1 MCAALGMAL
10 LRSTIPSRRLTTA
23 PGSRRQLLHRRRPAC
38 FQAMNTVGDAEG
50 KRELVEEQHCL
61 WQACPSLVSAEAWF
75 SPPRPKGNELASLII
90 PCCNQLEY
98 TRQCLESVLR
108 HTREPYG
115 LPLVDNGSSDG
126 TLGYLEEIRRGRRP
140 ARTVVL
146 HNETNRGFVAA
157 CNQALEETKG
167 KYVVFRNN
175 ERIVTPG
182 WLEGLIGWLM
192 KEWPN
197 AGLVGPVS
205 NGAMDCAVH
214 PSGLYRSG
222 RPGCFC
228 RPPPSNLL
236 REDAG
241 RSPANRLLPACPP
254 RGAGTPGPAG
264 RALWHGLF

>member
-1 MCAALGMAL
+1 
-10 LRSTIPSRRLTTA
+10 
-23 PGSRRQLLHRRRPAC
+23 
-38 FQAMNTVGDAEG
+38 MNTMGDAEG
-50 KRELVEEQHCL
+50 KRQLVEEQHCL

-108 HTREPYG
+108 HTREPYE
-115 LPLVDNGSSDG
+115 LLLVDNGSSDG
-126 TLGYLEEIRRGRRP
+126 TLGYLEEIRRRRRP

-167 KYVVFRNN
+167 KYVVFLNN
-175 ERIVTPG
+175 DTIVTPG

-205 NGAMDCAVH
+205 NGAMDWRQCI
-214 PSGLYRSG
+214 
-222 RPGCFC
+222 RPGYTDLADLDAFAALRRQTFSGKTQVVLRLTGFC
-228 RPPPSNLL
+228 LL
-236 REDAG
+236 VRREVLG
-241 RSPANRLLPACPP
+241 RLGRLDERYGMGFFEDDYLCVRRGKRVIAC
-254 RGAGTPGPAG
+254 
-264 RALWHGLF
+264 